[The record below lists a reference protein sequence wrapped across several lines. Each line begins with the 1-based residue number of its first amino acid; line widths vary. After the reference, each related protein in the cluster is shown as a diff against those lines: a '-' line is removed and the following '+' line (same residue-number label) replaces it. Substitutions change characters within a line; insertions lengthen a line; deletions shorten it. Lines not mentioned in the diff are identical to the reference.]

1 MQVRYWTHQL
11 KFRYP
16 FTISKGTKTH
26 QPTLIVELSLGN
38 WKGYGEAPSISYYP
52 ESSLEKMTAL
62 LESKK
67 LGIEKFAFTDPE
79 RYWHYLHHLIP
90 GSNFLIAA
98 LDIAGW
104 DLFGKMKNKSLQSIW
119 GISNQEGPKTDYTI
133 GIDAAAIMAIKM
145 QERDWPIYKIKVG
158 TPDDLNLLSFLRTKS
173 DKLFRVDANAGWTL
187 DEALVL
193 IPKLKELGVE
203 LIEQPLAK
211 DNWEGMRIL
220 KEMNLIP
227 LFADESCV
235 TEKDVAKC
243 AHYFNGINIKLTK
256 CGGITPAKR
265 MISEARSLGLQV
277 MLGSMNESTIG
288 SAALAQL
295 HPLADALDMDG
306 PLLLEQ
312 DVATGL
318 QFDNGRVILSNQ
330 AGLGIH
336 FTGVINSEH

>member
-1 MQVRYWTHQL
+1 M
-11 KFRYP
+11 
-16 FTISKGTKTH
+16 
-26 QPTLIVELSLGN
+26 
-38 WKGYGEAPSISYYP
+38 
-52 ESSLEKMTAL
+52 
-62 LESKK
+62 
-67 LGIEKFAFTDPE
+67 
-79 RYWHYLHHLIP
+79 
-90 GSNFLIAA
+90 
-98 LDIAGW
+98 
-104 DLFGKMKNKSLQSIW
+104 
-119 GISNQEGPKTDYTI
+119 
-133 GIDAAAIMAIKM
+133 
-145 QERDWPIYKIKVG
+145 
-158 TPDDLNLLSFLRTKS
+158 
-173 DKLFRVDANAGWTL
+173 
-187 DEALVL
+187 

-220 KEMNLIP
+220 KELNLIP

-265 MISEARSLGLQV
+265 MISEARILGLQV

-318 QFDNGRVILSNQ
+318 QFDNGRVMLSNQ

-336 FTGVINSEH
+336 FTGVIKSEH